1 MIRSAIRHAG
11 FKTVRTK
18 GVRSV
23 LAASLFFMSACA
35 TAELKPSP
43 DASTARTCAAT
54 PVAYCDAM
62 PPGAGGCVGDPDAA
76 DIAARQFA
84 TDASFP
90 VGCTANLL
98 VGTPDG
104 LDCIPV
110 ATCRCSA
117 PAGDAGSG
125 APPAWS
131 CAR

>member
-1 MIRSAIRHAG
+1 MIRPTIREAWL
-11 FKTVRTK
+11 R
-18 GVRSV
+18 
-23 LAASLFFMSACA
+23 AARPLLVALLVALPACA
-35 TAELKPSP
+35 TAELKQTP
-43 DASTARTCAAT
+43 DASAGRSCATT

-76 DIAARQFA
+76 DIAARQLS

-110 ATCRCSA
+110 ATCHCSA
-117 PAGDAGSG
+117 PPGDASRG